1 MNNNNFSSNGKN
13 SPINA
18 NICHSWTSPL
28 LPLVLMKH
36 NIEKSHSD
44 FNTANF
50 KIIDKYFS
58 NNKRNHKNAE
68 SFSTSKTCDQH

>member
-1 MNNNNFSSNGKN
+1 MVK
-13 SPINA
+13 IHQLMLT
-18 NICHSWTSPL
+18 CHSWTSPL
-28 LPLVLMKH
+28 LLLVFVKH